1 MIRYRNQ
8 YCTKRMKRFAYIL
21 FSSLFA
27 FASCNEECAECPPSP
42 EALSFT
48 LLNKDSVVDPVYAGL
63 ISADSV
69 QLTYETDGKTK
80 RVNCNASTD
89 EARGQ
94 VHFHTTEIGFLCRK
108 GIENYK
114 LNINGKE
121 MSTKITFRQKTDK
134 ERCCTRYAADA
145 VMIGDS
151 SMYLDELP
159 DYGGM
164 LVEIEL

>member
-1 MIRYRNQ
+1 
-8 YCTKRMKRFAYIL
+8 MKRIAYIL
-21 FSSLFA
+21 IPSLLA

-48 LLNKDSVVDPVYAGL
+48 MLNKDSVVDPVYAGF

-69 QLTYETDGKTK
+69 QLTYQDEGETK
-80 RVNCNASTD
+80 RVNCNVSTD
-89 EARGQ
+89 DARGQ
-94 VHFHTTEIGFLCRK
+94 VHFHTTEIGYLCRR
-108 GIENYK
+108 GVQDFK
-114 LNINGKE
+114 LRVNGKDIA
-121 MSTKITFRQKTDK
+121 TKISFRQKTDRDK
-134 ERCCTRYAADA
+134 CCTRYAADA

-151 SMYLDELP
+151 CMYLDELP